1 LGKWIRER
9 QEKTEMMVR
18 WVLSLNRAITQGRQ
32 WRRREWGP
40 SVIKVR
46 ERIACEKVLR
56 VLHLI

>member
-1 LGKWIRER
+1 
-9 QEKTEMMVR
+9 MMVR

-40 SVIKVR
+40 SVIKVG